1 MSDHTEPTEI
11 LANTL
16 RMIRAD
22 AQRTINWRRNPGGQH
37 VGTDRW
43 APVPMSV
50 ALALERDI
58 RHSLEAAGLPLEE
71 VER

>member
-1 MSDHTEPTEI
+1 MSDPVEI
-11 LANTL
+11 LASTL
-16 RMIRAD
+16 RMIRGD
-22 AQRTINWRRNPGGQH
+22 ALRTIEWRRNPGGQH